1 MVGTLGLRRGQ
12 ASPTMTTRYRLP
24 LSFSSKNRHV
34 VWLAVFAGALLCLIG
49 VRFIVVPRAAANTF
63 GLAREIANYELH
75 RIVGLRDLWLGGL
88 AVAFALAREWRAL
101 ALWLL
106 LGAGVCFAD
115 AAIAGA
121 SSGKALAVA
130 FHAGSGV
137 FCLWLGVAAWRV
149 WWRTA
154 SAPTPPPRSSADTN
168 TVGGV

>member
-12 ASPTMTTRYRLP
+12 ASPTMTSWYRA
-24 LSFSSKNRHV
+24 SGKNPHV
-34 VWLAVFAGALLCLIG
+34 VWLAVFAGVLLCVIG
-49 VRFIVVPRAAANTF
+49 VRFLIVPRAAANTF
-63 GLAREIANYELH
+63 GLAREITNYELH
-75 RIVGLRDLWLGGL
+75 RIIGLRDLWLGGL

-137 FCLWLGVAAWRV
+137 FCMWLGIAAWRV
-149 WWRTA
+149 WSRNA
-154 SAPTPPPRSSADTN
+154 SPPRRPPPSSPDTDA
-168 TVGGV
+168 VGGV

>member
-1 MVGTLGLRRGQ
+1 MSGEGAEVQSR
-12 ASPTMTTRYRLP
+12 ASAPR
-24 LSFSSKNRHV
+24 FSRKNRHV

-49 VRFIVVPRAAANTF
+49 VRFLLVPRAAANTF

-88 AVAFALAREWRAL
+88 AVTFALLRAWRAL

-115 AAIAGA
+115 AAIAGT
-121 SSGKALAVA
+121 SSGKPLAVA

-137 FCLWLGVAAWRV
+137 FCLWLGVAAWQRHNALV
-149 WWRTA
+149 LAGPGREN
-154 SAPTPPPRSSADTN
+154 D
-168 TVGGV
+168 GGERP